1 MKSKSVGIKSSETIP
16 TRWLFTSLA
25 VITLYFQTNAADP
38 FNSPKLWLSI
48 IFATWIFG
56 YVVFV
61 RKTIFLSKTI
71 SRLFYILFAFAF
83 FLILA
88 TVFSDFRYT
97 SIFGE
102 VQRRNGL
109 LSYLSMALLLGSA
122 AIFVRFLNIKKLYI
136 VTYFVSSV
144 TTIYAIMQ
152 TTGNDFIKWNN
163 PYNSIIGTLGNPN
176 FAAALMAITGVI
188 IFSSLFI
195 SIFNLYWKIA
205 GFFISLLLLFSIY
218 KSNAKQGILA
228 YIMGTGIFL
237 IIWLW
242 TKNRKLGLIA
252 SLTGV
257 TALVF
262 GIAGML
268 QVGPL
273 EKLLYKPSVS
283 IRGYYWNAGIE
294 MFKAHPF
301 FGVGLDRYG
310 AYFKEYRELSYPL
323 TYGFQITSTNA
334 HNTFIQFF
342 ATGGIFIG
350 IIYLIL
356 NGYILKRAML
366 ALKITTG
373 NNRMLIAGVFSAWI
387 AYHAQS
393 LISIDNIGIS
403 VWGWVLGG
411 SIVGLSVSATTL
423 PDEEKKSF
431 QVKQNTI
438 NLERFFISGISTFV
452 AGILIIFLAR
462 GELNAYKSTYSF
474 DLQNAQIKS
483 IYKELN
489 TKAINTPL
497 IDPYYSLN
505 AAMNLVQAGF
515 VNEGLVTVEKISHDD
530 PRNLDALNSLAVIY
544 EQTNGI
550 SKAIIYREKITQLDP
565 WNAENF
571 LALGKNYKLLGDS
584 VKSKI
589 ILDKILSFASS
600 NKISDQAKI
609 DLAP

>member
-1 MKSKSVGIKSSETIP
+1 MGSKSVGIKSSETIP

-25 VITLYFQTNAADP
+25 VITLYFQINAADP

-48 IFATWIFG
+48 IFATWLLG
-56 YVVFV
+56 YIVCF

-71 SRLFYILFAFAF
+71 SKLFYILFAFAF
-83 FLILA
+83 FLTLA

-97 SIFGE
+97 SVFGE

-109 LSYLSMALLLGSA
+109 LSYLSMAVLLGSA

-188 IFSSLFI
+188 VFSSLFI
-195 SIFNLYWKIA
+195 TVFNLYWRIV
-205 GFFISLLLLFSIY
+205 GSFLSILLLFSIY

-228 YIMGTGIFL
+228 YIIGTGFFL
-237 IIWLW
+237 IIWIW
-242 TKNRKLGLIA
+242 TKNKKLGVIA
-252 SLTGV
+252 SLTGLS
-257 TALVF
+257 ALVF
-262 GIAGML
+262 GILGML

-273 EKLLYKPSVS
+273 EKFLYKPSVT

-294 MFKAHPF
+294 MFKANPF

-310 AYFKEYRELSYPL
+310 AYFKEYREISYPL

-342 ATGGIFIG
+342 ATGGLFLG
-350 IIYLIL
+350 VIYLIL
-356 NGYILKRAML
+356 NGYILKRAIL
-366 ALKITTG
+366 ALKMTSG

-411 SIVGLSVSATTL
+411 SIVGLSVSATTP
-423 PDEEKKSF
+423 PDEEKRSF

-438 NLERFFISGISTFV
+438 NLERFLISGISTFV

-474 DLQNAQIKS
+474 DLQNAEIKS

-489 TKAINTPL
+489 IKAINTPL
-497 IDPYYSLN
+497 IDPYYSIN

-515 VNEGLVTVEKISHDD
+515 VNEVLVTLEKISRDD
-530 PRNLDALNSLAVIY
+530 PRNLDALNSLAGIY
-544 EQTNGI
+544 EQTDEI
-550 SKAIIYREKITQLDP
+550 SKAVVYREKITQLDP
-565 WNAENF
+565 WNADNF

-589 ILDKILSFASS
+589 MLDKILSFASS

>member
-25 VITLYFQTNAADP
+25 IISLYFQTNATDP

-48 IFATWIFG
+48 IFATWILG
-56 YVVFV
+56 YVVSF

-71 SRLFYILFAFAF
+71 SKLFYILFAFVC
-83 FLILA
+83 FLALA
-88 TVFSDFRYT
+88 TVFSDFKYT

-176 FAAALMAITGVI
+176 FAAALMAIMGVI

-195 SIFNLYWKIA
+195 SIFNLYWKIV
-205 GFFISLLLLFSIY
+205 GFFILLLLLLSIY

-228 YIMGTGIFL
+228 YIVGTGIFL
-237 IIWLW
+237 IIWIW
-242 TKNRKLGLIA
+242 TKNKKLGLIA

-268 QVGPL
+268 QIGPL

-310 AYFKEYRELSYPL
+310 AYYKEYREVSYPL

-342 ATGGIFIG
+342 ATGGIFLG
-350 IIYLIL
+350 AIYLIL
-356 NGYILKRAML
+356 NGYILKRAIL
-366 ALKITTG
+366 ALKMTSG
-373 NNRMLIAGVFSAWI
+373 NNRMLVAGVFSAWI

-411 SIVGLSVSATTL
+411 SIVGLSVSATVL
-423 PDEEKKSF
+423 PDEERRSF

-438 NLERFFISGISTFV
+438 NLDRFLISGISTFV
-452 AGILIIFLAR
+452 AGILIIFLAH
-462 GELNAYKSTYSF
+462 GELNSYKTTYSF
-474 DLQNAQIKS
+474 DLQNAQVKS
-483 IYKELN
+483 TYKELN
-489 TKAINTPL
+489 MKAINTPL

-505 AAMNLVQAGF
+505 AAMNLVQVGF
-515 VNEGLVTVEKISHDD
+515 VEEGLTTVEKISHDD
-530 PRNLDALNSLAVIY
+530 PRNLDALNSLAIIY
-544 EQTNGI
+544 EQTNQI
-550 SKAIIYREKITQLDP
+550 SKAVINREKITQLDP
-565 WNAENF
+565 WNADNF
-571 LALGKNYKLLGDS
+571 LALGKDYKLLGDS
-584 VKSKI
+584 AKSKI
-589 ILDKILSFASS
+589 MLDKILSFASS

-609 DLAP
+609 TLAP

>member
-1 MKSKSVGIKSSETIP
+1 MGSKSVGIKSSETIP

-25 VITLYFQTNAADP
+25 VITLYFQINAADP

-48 IFATWIFG
+48 IFATWLLG
-56 YVVFV
+56 YIVCF

-71 SRLFYILFAFAF
+71 SKLFYILFAFAF
-83 FLILA
+83 FLTLA

-97 SIFGE
+97 SVFGE

-109 LSYLSMALLLGSA
+109 LSYLSMAVLLGSA

-144 TTIYAIMQ
+144 TTFYAIMQ

-188 IFSSLFI
+188 VFSSLFTAV
-195 SIFNLYWKIA
+195 FNLYWRIA
-205 GFFISLLLLFSIY
+205 GLFISLLLLFSIY
-218 KSNAKQGILA
+218 RSNAKQGILA
-228 YIMGTGIFL
+228 YIIGTGVFL
-237 IIWLW
+237 IIWIW
-242 TKNRKLGLIA
+242 AKNKKLGVIA
-252 SLTGV
+252 SLTGL

-262 GIAGML
+262 GILGIL

-273 EKLLYKPSVS
+273 EKFLYKPSVTL
-283 IRGYYWNAGIE
+283 RGYYWNAGIE
-294 MFKAHPF
+294 MFKANPL

-310 AYFKEYRELSYPL
+310 AFFKEYREVSYPL
-323 TYGFQITSTNA
+323 TYGYQITSTNA

-342 ATGGIFIG
+342 ATGGIFLG
-350 IIYLIL
+350 VIYLVL
-356 NGYILKRAML
+356 NGYILKRAIL
-366 ALKITTG
+366 ALKMTSG
-373 NNRMLIAGVFSAWI
+373 NNRTLVAGVFSAWI

-411 SIVGLSVSATTL
+411 SIVGLSVSATTM
-423 PDEEKKSF
+423 PEEEKRSF
-431 QVKQNTI
+431 QIKRNAI
-438 NLERFFISGISTFV
+438 NLERFLISATSTFM
-452 AGILIIFLAR
+452 AGILVIFLAR

-474 DLQNAQIKS
+474 DLQNAQVKS

-489 TKAINTPL
+489 IKAINTPL
-497 IDPYYSLN
+497 IDPFYSIN

-515 VNEGLVTVEKISHDD
+515 ISEGLTEVEKISRND
-530 PRNLDALNSLAVIY
+530 PRNLDALNSLAIIY
-544 EQTNGI
+544 EQANEI
-550 SKAIIYREKITQLDP
+550 NKAIINREKITQLDP
-565 WNAENF
+565 WNAANF
-571 LALGKNYKLLGDS
+571 LALGQDYKLLGDS
-584 VKSKI
+584 AKSKAM
-589 ILDKILSFASS
+589 LDKILSFASS